1 MKYRVELTDRVIKQ
15 LKKLDKHMS
24 ALIIGWIEK
33 NLDGCENPRMHGKGL
48 TANITGQWRYR
59 IGNYRLICEI
69 KDEEVLILVLE
80 VGHRR
85 EFIVKNSN

>member
-1 MKYRVELTDRVIKQ
+1 MQYRVELTDRVIKQ
-15 LKKLDKHMS
+15 LKKLDKHTS
-24 ALIIGWIEK
+24 ALIMGWIEK
-33 NLDGCENPRMHGKGL
+33 NLDGCENPRIHGKGL
-48 TANITGQWRYR
+48 KANRTGQWRYR

-85 EFIVKNSN
+85 EIYN

>member
-1 MKYRVELTDRVIKQ
+1 MQYRVELTDRVIKQ

-48 TANITGQWRYR
+48 TANRTGQWRYR

-85 EFIVKNSN
+85 EIYKFV